1 MMARW
6 TRISLVR
13 SFALVTDF
21 WLTNEHL
28 IEMDR
33 SLAFRMANSPLSKL
47 PILKVCPFV
56 AYGVFMLME

>member
-13 SFALVTDF
+13 SFVLITDF

-33 SLAFRMANSPLSKL
+33 SLAFPMANSPLSKL
-47 PILKVCPFV
+47 PILKVSPAV
-56 AYGVFMLME
+56 AYSVYMLMG